1 MSNIELFRDAQAAL
15 DMGKKAMLGYFDIEF
30 TMYGTAYLFD
40 GEMSYRISDE
50 DDQIYHF
57 METAAAKDIF
67 CANICQYSKR
77 YKVPS
82 GTKEEKELLIKYITA
97 RQLQQLYP
105 KELFEQLSSI
115 ADIAKENIAYSML
128 KQEQELLEGLFE
140 ADELRYYEELVQH
153 CYDVF
158 ALDKNSYQELRR
170 WIVEERRNIEEDYIE
185 KDIFEKTFYGI
196 AYKTDNGYKY
206 ISDGLRKNMY
216 RKKYVLQQDATIL
229 SPIFSQ
235 TYWYN
240 YTYRLS
246 DAKQDYLKRFKKVID
261 IDYMQKIE
269 QISVKNQYASKIDGL
284 GMITQAEKEM
294 GRAAAKT
301 LQRYLYTWRLL

>member
-1 MSNIELFRDAQAAL
+1 
-15 DMGKKAMLGYFDIEF
+15 MLEHN
-30 TMYGTAYLFD
+30 TT
-40 GEMSYRISDE
+40 ERID
-50 DDQIYHF
+50 
-57 METAAAKDIF
+57 
-67 CANICQYSKR
+67 
-77 YKVPS
+77 
-82 GTKEEKELLIKYITA
+82 
-97 RQLQQLYP
+97 
-105 KELFEQLSSI
+105 
-115 ADIAKENIAYSML
+115 
-128 KQEQELLEGLFE
+128 
-140 ADELRYYEELVQH
+140 
-153 CYDVF
+153 
-158 ALDKNSYQELRR
+158 
-170 WIVEERRNIEEDYIE
+170 
-185 KDIFEKTFYGI
+185 
-196 AYKTDNGYKY
+196 KY

>member
-1 MSNIELFRDAQAAL
+1 M
-15 DMGKKAMLGYFDIEF
+15 
-30 TMYGTAYLFD
+30 
-40 GEMSYRISDE
+40 
-50 DDQIYHF
+50 
-57 METAAAKDIF
+57 
-67 CANICQYSKR
+67 
-77 YKVPS
+77 
-82 GTKEEKELLIKYITA
+82 
-97 RQLQQLYP
+97 
-105 KELFEQLSSI
+105 
-115 ADIAKENIAYSML
+115 
-128 KQEQELLEGLFE
+128 
-140 ADELRYYEELVQH
+140 QH

-216 RKKYVLQQDATIL
+216 RKKYILQQDATIL